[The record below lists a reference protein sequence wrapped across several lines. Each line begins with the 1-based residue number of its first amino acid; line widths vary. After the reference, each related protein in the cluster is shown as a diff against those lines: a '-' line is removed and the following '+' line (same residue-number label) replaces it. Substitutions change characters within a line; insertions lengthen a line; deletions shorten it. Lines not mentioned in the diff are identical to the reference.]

1 MKFVMKWKGCGSYT
15 VEGTVIVC
23 LICLIVG
30 SVIMLGFYGHDRA
43 LMQST
48 ADELAL
54 YGGFWEGKYVHPI
67 IREVDY
73 ELMKRNGTIS
83 FDVIEEEG
91 YRMLAG
97 RLFCGKLQKINVSK
111 SLSGKELQIEIQ
123 SDFQIGKYNG
133 PCTVRASAPVLR
145 SQDLPRQNK
154 RIQEDE
160 TNES

>member
-54 YGGFWEGKYVHPI
+54 YGGFWEGRYAHPK

-83 FDVIEEEG
+83 HETIEEEG

-97 RLFCGKLQKINVSK
+97 RLFCGKLQKLMCPRVFQDKNFKSK
-111 SLSGKELQIEIQ
+111 FSRIFRLENTAFRVRSGL
-123 SDFQIGKYNG
+123 
-133 PCTVRASAPVLR
+133 RRRHR

>member
-1 MKFVMKWKGCGSYT
+1 
-15 VEGTVIVC
+15 
-23 LICLIVG
+23 
-30 SVIMLGFYGHDRA
+30 
-43 LMQST
+43 
-48 ADELAL
+48 
-54 YGGFWEGKYVHPI
+54 
-67 IREVDY
+67 
-73 ELMKRNGTIS
+73 
-83 FDVIEEEG
+83 
-91 YRMLAG
+91 MLAG

-123 SDFQIGKYNG
+123 SDFQIGKYNV